1 MATCKYNVR
10 FSEMQTSKYFV
21 AEEKAISV
29 RCHLW
34 LPSLKKNDEY

>member
-1 MATCKYNVR
+1 MATCKYKERSSV
-10 FSEMQTSKYFV
+10 MQTSKFLV

-34 LPSLKKNDEY
+34 LLSLKKNDEC